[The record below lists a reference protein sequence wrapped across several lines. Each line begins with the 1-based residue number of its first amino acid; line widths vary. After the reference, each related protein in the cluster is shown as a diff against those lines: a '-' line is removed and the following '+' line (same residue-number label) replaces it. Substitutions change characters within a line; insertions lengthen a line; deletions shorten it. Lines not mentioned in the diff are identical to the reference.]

1 MSRQSYL
8 AKIVVF
14 LVLMQLCSLEKTL
27 SRRKRFLYFPNGG
40 TFKLVLGFA
49 TPVKLGLKQSMAW
62 GWNFQFQYA
71 EPQTPNNTRIYPPI
85 VGRSRIKRDG
95 RNDRALFYSA
105 IEDILNRNGFSGRAC
120 LLRSICENALYSLHH
135 EANGLYGHLLH
146 IALTPDYGDGKA
158 ISDLDPVY
166 LEAKK
171 AGEFGVDC
179 SSLYPDCSGSGLLDT
194 ISLLE

>member
-1 MSRQSYL
+1 MSKFL
-8 AKIVVF
+8 VF
-14 LVLMQLCSLEKTL
+14 LVLIHLCSLEKTL
-27 SRRKRFLYFPNGG
+27 YRQKRFLYFPNGG

-85 VGRSRIKRDG
+85 IGRSRIKRDD

-120 LLRSICENALYSLHH
+120 LLRSICENALHSLHH

-146 IALTPDYGDGKA
+146 IALTPDYGNA

-179 SSLYPDCSGSGLLDT
+179 STLYPECGDCGLLDT